1 MAYKAEDHT
10 DFVLIHFTENG
21 DSLRHLCTAFHST
34 SFPVLTTLWI
44 KKYFFQSSYRNTLYS
59 KNIPYIL
66 NT

>member
-44 KKYFFQSSYRNTLYS
+44 KKYFFS
-59 KNIPYIL
+59 K
-66 NT
+66 